1 MTPKCRREIQKKLR
15 EPVNTSKNIQLPY
28 YDRNPNWDEIS
39 SFIYQI
45 SKNWKMVNFQCQW
58 TCVRREPW
66 LLMGVWT
73 SELFGKELG
82 RVCYSVHGYMLQS
95 HAFSPSILS
104 KINIPTYD
112 PNLFAMIFIDTVFII
127 KRIYHS
133 GKSISWEGV
142 GVCG

>member
-45 SKNWKMVNFQCQW
+45 SKNWKMVNLQCQW

-112 PNLFAMIFIDTVFII
+112 PNLCAMIFIDTVFRI

-133 GKSISWEGV
+133 GKSIIWEGV

>member
-1 MTPKCRREIQKKLR
+1 MPWAEFNAFSAICLTDKIFSRSDWWAYSL
-15 EPVNTSKNIQLPY
+15 VL
-28 YDRNPNWDEIS
+28 WDEIS

>member
-45 SKNWKMVNFQCQW
+45 SKNWKMVNLQCQW

-112 PNLFAMIFIDTVFII
+112 PNLSAMIFIDTVFII

>member
-15 EPVNTSKNIQLPY
+15 EPVNTSKNIQLPS